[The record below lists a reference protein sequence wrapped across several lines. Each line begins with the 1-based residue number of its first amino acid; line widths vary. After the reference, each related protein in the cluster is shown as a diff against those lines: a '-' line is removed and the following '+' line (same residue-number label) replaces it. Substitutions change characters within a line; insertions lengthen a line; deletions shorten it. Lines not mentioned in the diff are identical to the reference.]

1 MKKLIILTLLITAS
15 LILSAVGV
23 FGQEK
28 GRTTFT
34 GTVVSYGSGFNTRT
48 TTSNFTLNLTG
59 ITSDDDAKRYLGIL
73 QDEGQDKLLD
83 AIRSTDLGNFAVGG
97 RVGRTVNGV
106 RVSEVDGK
114 QRIRIIFERW
124 LGVAELRGGYRSI
137 DYPFGY
143 IELLVDPVTG
153 KGDGTYIAAAKI
165 RVRTDKKTGQE
176 QVEVEDFATFPSKLM
191 GVVVRGRKL
200 L

>member
-1 MKKLIILTLLITAS
+1 MKKLIISTMLITAS
-15 LILSAVGV
+15 LLLSAVV
-23 FGQEK
+23 ILGQEK

-48 TTSNFTLNLTG
+48 TISNFTLNLTG
-59 ITSDDDAKRYLGIL
+59 VTSDDDAKRYLGIL
-73 QDEGQDKLLD
+73 QDDGQDKLLD

-97 RVGRTVNGV
+97 RVGRTVIGV
-106 RVSEVDGK
+106 RVSEADGK
-114 QRIRIIFERW
+114 QRIRIVFERW
-124 LGVAELRGGYRSI
+124 LGVAELRGGYRTI

-143 IELLVDPVTG
+143 IELLVDPITG

-165 RVRTDKKTGQE
+165 RVRTDKKTGIE

-191 GVVVRGRKL
+191 GVTVRGRKFL
-200 L
+200 

>member
-48 TTSNFTLNLTG
+48 TTSNFTLNLTD

-73 QDEGQDKLLD
+73 QDEGQEKLLD

-191 GVVVRGRKL
+191 GVMVRGRKL

>member
-23 FGQEK
+23 FGQENR
-28 GRTTFT
+28 RTTFT

-48 TTSNFTLNLTG
+48 TTSNFTLNLTD